1 MSLFGTGRREGVLAI
16 LLLLGLT
23 FVAYLPGLILGQRR
37 AALDPQVLAS
47 GASHSAEQFDIS
59 AEAATNQ
66 TILLPAMITAGQ
78 IFAAGELPLW
88 NPRARFGEPFSVSG
102 APLLYPP
109 FWLLLLEDGHLLM
122 DWIMFICFIVNCS
135 L

>member
-37 AALDPQVLAS
+37 AALDPQAMAP
-47 GASHSAEQFDIS
+47 GASRSAAPGVSRSAEQFDTT

-66 TILLPAMITAGQ
+66 TILLPAMISAAQ
-78 IFAAGELPLW
+78 VFAAGELPLW
-88 NPRARFGEPFSVSG
+88 NSHARFGEPFSLSG
-102 APLLYPP
+102 A
-109 FWLLLLEDGHLLM
+109 
-122 DWIMFICFIVNCS
+122 C
-135 L
+135 